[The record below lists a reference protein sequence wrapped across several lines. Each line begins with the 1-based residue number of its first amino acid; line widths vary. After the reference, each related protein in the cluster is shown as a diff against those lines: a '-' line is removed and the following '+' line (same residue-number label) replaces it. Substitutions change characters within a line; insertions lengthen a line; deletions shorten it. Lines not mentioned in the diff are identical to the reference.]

1 MKERLVDPQKIYGE
15 GWDLLEEGNFEQALE
30 IGKRL
35 ERLRWT
41 GAFELQAAVYEAQ
54 DDLESAVDIL
64 KRGIDK
70 VGGPYPLFSRLGNT
84 LSDLG
89 RYDEAIQAYKDGL
102 ALNTTDIALFRMNM
116 GLVYSRM
123 GQNEKAL
130 SEYQAIEQEIAD
142 RGENEPIYW
151 HYMGMMARVLSD
163 LKNHSDL
170 AELIH
175 PIRTKLLDDD
185 CFELSKSR
193 IAAAYAVSLW
203 HTNENAASIRWLES
217 AIELDR
223 NGCQSKWLAREN
235 ILKKFSPGGVHY
247 YITCDGIWPAHL
259 TENGE
264 DCGVLAC
271 FEVVAEDE
279 KQAFEFAKS
288 FIVKEGRNSFV
299 LDEVEILEKQT
310 VDPKGVYEVKS
321 YIFYDL
327 NGDEDEE

>member
-1 MKERLVDPQKIYGE
+1 MKKRLVDPQKIYGE

-54 DDLESAVDIL
+54 DDRESAVDIL

-70 VGGPYPLFSRLGNT
+70 VGGPYLLFSRLGNT

-89 RYDEAIQAYKDGL
+89 RYDEAIQTYKDGL
-102 ALNTTDIALFRMNM
+102 ALDTTDIALFRMNI
-116 GLVYSRM
+116 GLVYSRTD
-123 GQNEKAL
+123 QNEKAL
-130 SEYQAIEQEIAD
+130 SEYQSIEKEIAD
-142 RGENEPIYW
+142 RGESEPIYW
-151 HYMGMMARVLSD
+151 HYMAMLARVLSD
-163 LKNHSDL
+163 LKYHSDL
-170 AELIH
+170 AKLIN
-175 PIRTKLLDDD
+175 PIRKKLLDED

-193 IAAAYAVSLW
+193 IAAAYAVSLF
-203 HTNENAASIRWLES
+203 HKNEDAASIRWLGR

-223 NGCQSKWLAREN
+223 NGWQPKWLSREN
-235 ILKKFSPGGVHY
+235 ILKKLSSGGILY
-247 YITCDGIWPAHL
+247 YITCEGIWPAHL
-259 TENGE
+259 TGSGE

-279 KQAFEFAKS
+279 NQAFEFAKS
-288 FIVKEGRNSFV
+288 FISKEVRNSFV
-299 LDEVEILEKQT
+299 LGEAEIIEKQT
-310 VDPKGVYEVKS
+310 LDPKGVYDVQS